1 MMVLIRQCHGTSTFY
16 LANNVASISKVGND
30 MKSEH
35 TIAFIG
41 GRGLFSSYGGVENAT
56 REIAKELTKHEDL
69 NINVYSVE
77 GENDEV
83 FSYSDNLNVIS
94 ISRGIYKRL
103 GQHGYI
109 LACVLH
115 ALFLLRPNAVLL
127 FASGPCLFAPLLR
140 LGGIRV
146 ISSIRGMDS
155 ARDKWGSVSR
165 NILKLGEYC
174 AWKFSHQFT
183 ANSKAIVESFKTRRS
198 DCHFIPNGCRPI
210 EETDCSP
217 LDKYNVEKNG
227 FLLFA
232 ARLDPVKRLHLLLEV
247 HSQLPVDKKLP
258 LIVAG
263 GNTHDAEYE
272 AKLKQYQ
279 DDDNVIFIG
288 HVSSRE
294 LAPLMKHCRAF
305 ILPSVIEGMS
315 NSLLS
320 AMANGKAIIAADIE
334 ENRDVVELE
343 DALFEKDNYEQLQ
356 HSVIRASTNADFCGM
371 LGDKLA
377 VLGREK
383 YSWESTAE
391 RFLELSR
398 SC

>member
-1 MMVLIRQCHGTSTFY
+1 
-16 LANNVASISKVGND
+16 
-30 MKSEH
+30 MKSKH

-56 REIAKELTKHEDL
+56 REIAKELSKREDVAV
-69 NINVYSVE
+69 NVYSVE

-83 FSYSDNLNVIS
+83 FAYSDNLNVIA
-94 ISRGIYKRL
+94 ISRSIYKSL

-115 ALFLLRPNAVLL
+115 ALFKLRPNAVFL
-127 FASGPCLFAPLLR
+127 FASGPCVFAPILR

-155 ARDKWGSVSR
+155 ARDKWGRLSR

-183 ANSKAIVESFKTRRS
+183 ANSKKIVENFSKKRPDS
-198 DCHFIPNGCRPI
+198 HFIPNGCRAV
-210 EETDCSP
+210 TDADCAS
-217 LDKYNVEKNG
+217 LDKYKVERNG
-227 FLLFA
+227 YLLFA
-232 ARLDPVKRLHLLLEV
+232 ARLDPIKRLHLLLEV
-247 HSQLPVDKKLP
+247 HRQLPNDQKLP
-258 LIVAG
+258 LIIAG
-263 GNTHDAEYE
+263 GNSNDLEYE
-272 AKLKQYQ
+272 AKLKQYEN
-279 DDDNVIFIG
+279 DEKVMFIG
-288 HVSSRE
+288 HISSSE

-334 ENRDVVELE
+334 ENRDVVELD
-343 DALFEKDNYEQLQ
+343 DALFEKDSFEQLQ
-356 HSVIRASTNADFCGM
+356 ISVARVSTNADFCQQ
-371 LGDKLA
+371 LGEKLA
-377 VLGREK
+377 VLAHEK
-383 YSWESTAE
+383 YSWENTAE

-398 SC
+398 AG